1 MSSRGSPSRCSGP
14 NRPQNSWRTQG
25 GSGRQHHVLMEIQL
39 SKVSWG
45 QSAESRRGGGQGRL
59 SRPCPSASPWWQLT
73 SGSPVA
79 HRVTERLPCCTLRA
93 VLDVGCRDGQGRQHP
108 SLPVTCVVVNG
119 ATDLYGVE
127 RGERLGKVNQGGARG
142 ALGRGASH
150 VLEKVQFARSPEEGS
165 RKRFSGR
172 EHGTKAASQEP
183 PWCVQSGKEA
193 SRLRP
198 GREEGRGGR
207 ASSWQPGSQAPQT
220 TGRLGCLL
228 E

>member
-59 SRPCPSASPWWQLT
+59 SRPCPSASPSWQLT
-73 SGSPVA
+73 SGSPVT

-93 VLDVGCRDGQGRQHP
+93 VLDVGCRDRQSRQHP

-142 ALGRGASH
+142 ALGKGASH

-172 EHGTKAASQEP
+172 EHARRLPARSLSGVSRAA
-183 PWCVQSGKEA
+183 
-193 SRLRP
+193 RRP
-198 GREEGRGGR
+198 AGCGR
-207 ASSWQPGSQAPQT
+207 AGRRAVEAVRPAGNQARRPHRPRDGS
-220 TGRLGCLL
+220 GVY
-228 E
+228 